1 MKAWEGHHVGRMSQL
16 GQFQSPGQ
24 QFRLFKV
31 PMTIHTSFSSPLT
44 QGEPWK
50 LVLYEKRNVRVW
62 FLPVLWVDTLLTELK
77 GQEMSSEPSQAE
89 PQPLT
94 WRFSLLL
101 GH

>member
-44 QGEPWK
+44 QEEPWK
-50 LVLYEKRNVRVW
+50 LVLY
-62 FLPVLWVDTLLTELK
+62 
-77 GQEMSSEPSQAE
+77 
-89 PQPLT
+89 
-94 WRFSLLL
+94 
-101 GH
+101 